1 MENMYIITGANGFLG
16 NNIIRQL
23 NLAGND
29 RIRALVLPDDDI
41 KSLQG
46 LRCEI
51 YYGDVTKKETLD
63 KIFEDTENYTVFVI
77 HCAGI
82 VYIKTKFIPQV
93 YDVNVN
99 GTKNI
104 IDKVLQINAKLI
116 YVSSVHAVTE
126 KPDGMVMTEMDRF
139 EPDKVVGQ
147 YAKTKAETGN
157 YVLDMVKQKN
167 LNACIVQPSGMIGP
181 YDFGSSHLTQLIL
194 DMAARKLKAG
204 VKGGYDFVD
213 VRDVACGIIKACEY
227 GRSGQC
233 YLLSNKYIKVDQL
246 LDIISDVMHYK
257 KIKSTIPMWIAK
269 LTAPMAELYYS
280 ILKQPPLY
288 TKYSLYTLSSNA
300 NFSNEKAKKELKFVT
315 RDIKDTVSDTVIWLE
330 QSKRITL
337 VPKKSIKIKKL
348 TKQKASNR

>member
-23 NLAGND
+23 NLRSND
-29 RIRALVLPDDDI
+29 QIRALVLPNDNL
-41 KSLQG
+41 KSLEG
-46 LRCEI
+46 LSCDI

-63 KIFEDTENYTVFVI
+63 KIFEGTENYRLFVI

-93 YDVNVN
+93 YNVNVN

-104 IDKVLQINAKLI
+104 IDKVLQKNAKLI
-116 YVSSVHAVTE
+116 YVSSVHAITE
-126 KPDGMVMTEMDRF
+126 KPNGMLMTELDRF

-181 YDFGSSHLTQLIL
+181 YDYGSSHLTQLIL
-194 DMAARKLKAG
+194 DMASRKLKAG

-213 VRDVACGIIKACEY
+213 VRDVACAIINACEY

-246 LDIISDVMHYK
+246 LDTISDVMHYK

-300 NFSNEKAKKELKFVT
+300 NFSNEKAKKELKFIT
-315 RDIKDTVSDTVIWLE
+315 RDIKDTISDTVIWLE
-330 QSKRITL
+330 QCKRIKL
-337 VPKKSIKIKKL
+337 VQTKIPRFKRMS
-348 TKQKASNR
+348 KQKAANR

>member
-16 NNIIRQL
+16 NNIISQL
-23 NLAGND
+23 NLSSND
-29 RIRALVLPDDDI
+29 QIRALVLPNDNL
-41 KSLQG
+41 KSLEG
-46 LRCEI
+46 LSCDI

-63 KIFEDTENYTVFVI
+63 KIFEGTENYRLFVI

-93 YDVNVN
+93 YNVNVN

-104 IDKVLQINAKLI
+104 IDKVLQKNAKLI
-116 YVSSVHAVTE
+116 YVSSVHAITE
-126 KPDGMVMTEMDRF
+126 KPNGMLMTEMDRF

-181 YDFGSSHLTQLIL
+181 YDYGSSHLTQLIL
-194 DMAARKLKAG
+194 DMASRKLKAG

-213 VRDVACGIIKACEY
+213 VRDVACAIINACEY

-246 LDIISDVMHYK
+246 LDTISDVMHYK

-300 NFSNEKAKKELKFVT
+300 NFSNEKAKKELKFIT
-315 RDIKDTVSDTVIWLE
+315 RDIKDTISDTVIWLE
-330 QSKRITL
+330 QCKRIKL
-337 VPKKSIKIKKL
+337 VQTKMPRFKRMS
-348 TKQKASNR
+348 KQKAANR